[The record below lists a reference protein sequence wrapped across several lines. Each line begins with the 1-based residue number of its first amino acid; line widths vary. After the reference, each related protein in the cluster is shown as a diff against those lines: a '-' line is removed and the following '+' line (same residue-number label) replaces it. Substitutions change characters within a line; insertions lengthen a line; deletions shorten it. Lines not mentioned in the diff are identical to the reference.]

1 VLFSDGTP
9 FTCDDVAY
17 TVRQLMDPTLHSP
30 TGDAFR
36 STDGAVEATCS
47 SSTSAVVRFPGPV
60 ASLAAQFDQVAIMS
74 ARSAKKE
81 AAVLGPFTVGEYRP
95 VSYVLL
101 RRNPHYWK
109 HDANGR
115 PLPYLDSI
123 RLDIQ
128 QNRELELLRFRRG
141 ELDLVNKLD
150 AELYDRLA
158 SDMPRSVVDAVPS
171 LDWEVIFFNQV
182 G

>member
-1 VLFSDGTP
+1 E
-9 FTCDDVAY
+9 DVAY
-17 TVRQLMDPTLHSP
+17 TMRQLMDPGLHSP

-36 STDGAVEATCS
+36 STDGTMEATCS
-47 SSTSAVVRFPGPV
+47 SSTAAMVRFPGPV

-81 AAVLGPFTVGEYRP
+81 SAVLGPFMLGEYRP
-95 VSYVLL
+95 GSYVLL
-101 RRNPHYWK
+101 RRNPNYWK

-141 ELDLVNKLD
+141 ELDMVNKLD
-150 AELYDRLA
+150 PEMY
-158 SDMPRSVVDAVPS
+158 
-171 LDWEVIFFNQV
+171 
-182 G
+182 